1 MKRAP
6 SQSMLR
12 HFQEVDED
20 DDGDDVDEEE
30 EELGMKGKSVR
41 EVDSISE
48 QAARMSVHD
57 KRQVKKLYEYSFS
70 GEKHGTWKHEQRIIA
85 SKLKKQLKARWE
97 IHKLIEHH
105 LSLFRFHHAQPSS
118 TKMSDVA
125 NILKPKWAPPHELAA
140 LYWFGDWRPST
151 ILHLLHSLSH
161 SLWDPL
167 GVDRALSQLIND
179 IRIEEAVLDEEM
191 AEIQSNCV
199 LQLPFGFGPVK
210 NGPHLD
216 CVRSEFKKI
225 HRVVVKAQNLR
236 MKALELA
243 LKKVLS
249 QTDAAEF
256 LVAFVGIQDLI
267 HDCSVKYKTRKGP
280 VCIKEFRG

>member
-20 DDGDDVDEEE
+20 DDGDDVAEDDEEF
-30 EELGMKGKSVR
+30 G

-48 QAARMSVHD
+48 QAARMTIHD
-57 KRQVKKLYEYSFS
+57 KRQVKKLHEHSFS
-70 GEKHGTWKHEQRIIA
+70 AEKHGTWKQEQRIIA

-97 IHKLIEHH
+97 IQKLIEHH
-105 LSLFRFHHAQPSS
+105 LSLFRSHHTQP

-167 GVDRALSQLIND
+167 GVDRALCQLIND
-179 IRIEEAVLDEEM
+179 IRIEEAVIDEEM

-199 LQLPFGFGPVK
+199 LQLPFGPVK

-216 CVRSEFKKI
+216 RVRSEFKKI

-249 QTDAAEF
+249 QTDAAKF